1 MPHKFSVNFLDSCIR
16 IGGLALLLGCS
27 SASAVPAG
35 ATFATARYVVES
47 EKQAEPP
54 AQQAEPPV
62 QIDPRAP
69 RQAPEAR
76 EAQDPR
82 APRQATDPRD
92 AALRPEDVRFGAVR
106 VFLRKHQYADAHM
119 VAESILKTTPD
130 SARARF
136 YAGLSLHK
144 QKMYVRA
151 RPLLEYASAH
161 QAEFAE
167 GPHAIHFTAWCAYYL
182 GDLPAARAAFEQ
194 HLKEFPTYDDS
205 HFGLGL
211 VALDEDQLEQA
222 EACFRTALKL
232 IAQQNGQPRERGK
245 NLARLGDVQ
254 LRQGKLAEAEASY
267 REAVALWRDHHEA
280 WAKLARILDRTD
292 RAEEAALARA
302 EQQAAMARLTNEGIP
317 WRP

>member
-16 IGGLALLLGCS
+16 FGGLTLLLCCFTVDAAQVRGS
-27 SASAVPAG
+27 GPVPDPSG
-35 ATFATARYVVES
+35 GS
-47 EKQAEPP
+47 EKQA
-54 AQQAEPPV
+54 APPV
-62 QIDPRAP
+62 RTDPR
-69 RQAPEAR
+69 EA
-76 EAQDPR
+76 
-82 APRQATDPRD
+82 RD
-92 AALRPEDVRFGAVR
+92 AALKPEDARFGAVR
-106 VFLRKHQYADAHM
+106 VFLRKHQYANAHM

-136 YAGLSLHK
+136 YAGLALHK
-144 QKMYVRA
+144 QKMYARA

-161 QAEFAE
+161 QAEFVE
-167 GPHAIHFTAWCAYYL
+167 GPHAVHFVAWCAYYL
-182 GDLPAARAAFEQ
+182 GDLPAARGAFSQ
-194 HLKEFPTYDDS
+194 HLKEFPAYDDS

-211 VALDEDQLEQA
+211 VALDEDKLPEA

-292 RAEEAALARA
+292 RAEEAALART
-302 EQQAAMARLTNEGIP
+302 EQQAALARLTNEGVP